1 MKPLNFDDK
10 GCNYTSSNCVI
21 WQGPDIP
28 CIKLCKGDSVSD
40 VIHKLAT
47 ELCSVLDTLDI
58 NTYDITCLG
67 FACAPTTFHQFL
79 QNLINIICELQDC
92 CENSQSGTGSRT
104 VAAITDTVIP
114 VAPCFYYFNG
124 FGDQVTTMTVAE
136 YTTAIGNRVCGIDS
150 RLSSVETTVAG
161 HTTQIGD
168 LQTQIN
174 NIPAAD
180 TTLIIPTCVLPAIP
194 TTREALLQALEQQY
208 CELVSATGSAT
219 DIFLAISRQCN
230 NLGNDVSLAGGGGTM
245 ASIPGWDALN
255 LNAAA
260 AINNIWLTLCDVR
273 SAIKNIQANCC
284 PSGCDGIALN
294 MTAVI
299 NGTDL
304 VVYFTGTI
312 PTGFANCSYL
322 GQLITITDD
331 NGGSFTAY
339 IDVVT
344 FINNPAGYTISL
356 VATPINLTSN
366 IHLVMNT
373 CLHNSST
380 SATCEQCL
388 EYLVVNQVNCPSM
401 TYTEGTDSIDYTG
414 VSLPG
419 TASYEVELWNS
430 LGTVLVASQTQ
441 LITSPAPITGTFAGL
456 VINTSYR
463 VRVVVTTGSGAVTT
477 CPFVPISLI
486 PTVLTPVDLGDATAF
501 VVLGGDGITNSSG
514 VGTSAYIGSVGSD
527 PNNTI
532 TGIDA
537 GDVTGT
543 LYTAA
548 DAAVIAAKVDLVN
561 AIADAN
567 ARTPLTTIVAALDGV
582 TITPGYYDT
591 AAAFTIGAAAN
602 VTFDALGD
610 VNAVFLMKAT
620 TSFSAGAAATVTLAN
635 GASFANIFWIV
646 PTTTTIAAG
655 AILKGNFLGTG
666 AATVAAAADL
676 QGRLLINT
684 GAVTT
689 DTVNIY
695 NI

>member
-47 ELCSVLDTLDI
+47 ELCDVLEILDI

-67 FACAPTTFHQFL
+67 FTCAPTTFHEFL
-79 QNLINIICELQDC
+79 QGLINIICELQDC
-92 CENSQSGTGSRT
+92 CTNSQSGTGNRT
-104 VAAITDTVIP
+104 VSSVSDTVIP
-114 VAPCFYYFNG
+114 VAPCFFYTNEV
-124 FGDQVTTMTVAE
+124 GDQVTTMTVTQ
-136 YTTAIGNRVCGIDS
+136 YITAIGNRVCNLEG
-150 RLSSVETTVAG
+150 RMLSVESTVLI
-161 HTTQIGD
+161 HTSQITD

-174 NIPAAD
+174 NLPVPD
-180 TTLIIPTCVLPAIP
+180 NSLIIPTCVLPAVP

-219 DIFLAISRQCN
+219 DLYLAISKQCT
-230 NLGNDVSLAGGGGTM
+230 NLGNETTLGGGGGTM

-273 SAIKNIQANCC
+273 AAIKNIQANCC
-284 PSGCDGIALN
+284 PSACDGITLN

-312 PTGFANCSYL
+312 PAGFANCSYL

-339 IDVVT
+339 IDIVT

-356 VATPINLTSN
+356 VATPINLSSN
-366 IHLVMNT
+366 LHLIMNS
-373 CLHNSST
+373 CLNNAST

-388 EYLVVNQVNCPSM
+388 EYTVVNQVNCPAM
-401 TYTEGTDSIDYTG
+401 TYNEGTDSIDYTG

-419 TASYEVELWNS
+419 TASYEVQLWNS
-430 LGTVLVASQTQ
+430 LGTVMIASQTQ
-441 LITSPAPITGTFAGL
+441 LITSPAPITGTFSGL
-456 VINTSYR
+456 VINSSYR
-463 VRVVVTTGSGAVTT
+463 ARVVVTTASGAVTT

-486 PTVLTPVDLGDATAF
+486 PTVLLPVDLGDAIPF
-501 VVLGGDGITNSSG
+501 SVLAGDGITNSSG

-527 PNNTI
+527 PNNTV
-532 TGIDA
+532 TGIDP

-561 AIADAN
+561 ALTDAN
-567 ARTPLTTIVAALDGV
+567 ARTPVTTIAAALGGV
-582 TITPGYYDT
+582 TLTPGYYDT
-591 AAAFTIGAAAN
+591 AAAFTIAAAAT

-610 VNAVFLMKAT
+610 PNAVFLLRAT
-620 TSFSAGAAATVTLAN
+620 TSFSAGAGATVALVN
-635 GASFANIFWIV
+635 GASFANIFWVV
-646 PTTTTIAAG
+646 PTTTTIGAA

-666 AATVAAAADL
+666 AATVAAGGDIE
-676 QGRLLINT
+676 GRLLINT

-689 DTVNIY
+689 DAVNIY
-695 NI
+695 NT